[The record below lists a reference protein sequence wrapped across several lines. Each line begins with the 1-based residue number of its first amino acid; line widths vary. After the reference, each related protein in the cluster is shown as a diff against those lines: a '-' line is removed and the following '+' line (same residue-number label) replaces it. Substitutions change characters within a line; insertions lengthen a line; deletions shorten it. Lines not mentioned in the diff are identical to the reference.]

1 MQQQLYTVVTADHPY
16 DPVFVLGPPGRA
28 TDLRGIA
35 ARQTVGALIKDELE
49 AAGFSVMEPEPVVFE
64 PMAPHW
70 HGARVRFP
78 EDAPHIYAGR
88 ELRVDSAFDGLPVL
102 VDPETQ
108 LLLMADD
115 MPWQASE
122 PRTMTG
128 GLLVTP
134 AYPFEQIPL
143 GPLQVPEQQ
152 FAREEDLQDFKRAL
166 RVSGY
171 VVDLQQGDQSE

>member
-1 MQQQLYTVVTADHPY
+1 MQQLYTVFTADHPY
-16 DPVFVLGPPGRA
+16 DPVFVLGAPGRA
-28 TDLRGIA
+28 ADLRGIA
-35 ARQTVGALIKDELE
+35 ARQTVGALIKDALE

-64 PMAPHW
+64 SMAPHW

-115 MPWQASE
+115 MPWQATE

-143 GPLQVPEQQ
+143 GRVLVPEQQ
-152 FAREEDLQDFKRAL
+152 FANEDDLQDFKRAL
-166 RVSGY
+166 RVAGY
-171 VVDLQQGDQSE
+171 VVDQPQGESVE